1 METLDRLEANIND
14 AGNEK
19 ISTLKEAEIR
29 KIYERI
35 GNMILQKAKDPDYKE
50 IKTINKKD
58 WRDTGQKIQT
68 ASYKHIHKQ
77 GDCWKWQ
84 MLRNRRWRRL

>member
-1 METLDRLEANIND
+1 METIDRLEANIND

-19 ISTLKEAEIR
+19 ISTLKEAEMR

-50 IKTINKKD
+50 IMTVNK
-58 WRDTGQKIQT
+58 RTGET
-68 ASYKHIHKQ
+68 LEEFYYRASHTRMVQ
-77 GDCWKWQ
+77 
-84 MLRNRRWRRL
+84 